1 MLPARVLRSKH
12 MRQLTLVILFDGDLR
27 TDGKAWL
34 AQIVMFLMRRL
45 LGVAQPTEASLWAY
59 PAGGG
64 RAV

>member
-1 MLPARVLRSKH
+1 MIPVDALANGIGIVAPAL
-12 MRQLTLVILFDGDLR
+12 ILFDGGLR

-34 AQIVMFLMRRL
+34 AQIVMFIMRRL
-45 LGVAQPTEASLWAY
+45 LGVAQPTEASRWPY